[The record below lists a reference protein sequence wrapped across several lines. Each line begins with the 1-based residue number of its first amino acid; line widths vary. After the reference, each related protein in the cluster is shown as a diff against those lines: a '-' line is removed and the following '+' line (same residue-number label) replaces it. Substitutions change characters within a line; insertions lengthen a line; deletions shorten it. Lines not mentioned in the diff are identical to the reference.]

1 MKRIFCALLI
11 GAALFSAVLTGCSS
25 DNDKKDPESAT
36 KWTVTQSSQG
46 SAAQSATG
54 QQDENSGSKAA
65 GEKVKVNDSQLGE
78 IEITPAGGVEL
89 NKYNND
95 GFSTENGLKT
105 YTENGSKVSLSGI
118 DVSENC
124 GDIDWAKVKAAGIDF
139 VMVRLGGRG
148 YGDEGSLY
156 SDEKAKEYIQGAQS
170 QGIKTG
176 GYFFS
181 QAISDAEAVEEANY
195 AVQALGGAK
204 LDFPLAYDWEEIEED
219 SARTDKVTNEQVT
232 SCAKAF
238 CEEVKKQG
246 FTPMIYSE
254 SKPLYYKYDLA
265 AIKDYGLWLSEYND
279 LPTFYYNFSMWQYS
293 DKGKVDGI
301 NADVDLNIFINRV

>member
-1 MKRIFCALLI
+1 MKRIFCALLV
-11 GAALFSAVLTGCSS
+11 GATLVSAVLTGCGS
-25 DNDKKDPESAT
+25 DNDKKGSEGAT
-36 KWTVTQSSQG
+36 QWTVTPDNSQSAQSS
-46 SAAQSATG
+46 TE
-54 QQDENSGSKAA
+54 QQASDAETKAA
-65 GEKVKVNDSQLGE
+65 GEKVKINDSQLGE
-78 IEITPAGGVEL
+78 IEITVADGVEL
-89 NKYNND
+89 YKYNND
-95 GFSTENGLKT
+95 GFSEENGLKI
-105 YTENGSKVSLSGI
+105 YNENGSKVSLSGI

-148 YGDEGSLY
+148 YGSEGSLY

-181 QAISDAEAVEEANY
+181 QAVNDGEAAEEASY
-195 AVQALGGAK
+195 AVQLLGDLK
-204 LDFPLAYDWEEIEED
+204 LDFPLAYDWEEIED
-219 SARTDKVTNEQVT
+219 DTARTDNVNNEQVT
-232 SCAKAF
+232 SCAKTF
-238 CEEVKKQG
+238 CEEVKKLG

-254 SKPLYYKYDLA
+254 SKEFYNKYDLSA
-265 AIKDYGLWLSEYND
+265 LKDYELWLSEYND

-301 NADVDLNIFINRV
+301 NSDVDLNIFMNRV

>member
-1 MKRIFCALLI
+1 MKRIFCAFLVC
-11 GAALFSAVLTGCSS
+11 AALISAVMTGCGSN
-25 DNDKKDPESAT
+25 NDKKASEGAT
-36 KWTVTQSSQG
+36 QWTVTQSSQG
-46 SAAQSATG
+46 SAAQSASG
-54 QQDENSGSKAA
+54 QQDENSVSKSA

-78 IEITPAGGVEL
+78 IEITVAGGVEL

-95 GFSTENGLKT
+95 SFSTENGLKS
-105 YTENGSKVSLSGI
+105 YTENGNKVSMAGI

-181 QAISDAEAVEEANY
+181 QAVSDAEAVEEANY
-195 AVQALGGAK
+195 AVSTLGGLK
-204 LDFPLAYDWEEIEED
+204 LDFPLAFDWEEIED
-219 SARTDKVTNEQVT
+219 DAARTDNVTNEQLT

-246 FTPMIYSE
+246 FEPMIYSE

-265 AIKDYGLWLSEYND
+265 ALKDYKLWLSEYND
-279 LPTFYYNFSMWQYS
+279 LPTFYYDFSMWQYS

-301 NADVDLNIFINRV
+301 NSDVDLNIYIQ

>member
-1 MKRIFCALLI
+1 MDGGPL
-11 GAALFSAVLTGCSS
+11 
-25 DNDKKDPESAT
+25 
-36 KWTVTQSSQG
+36 
-46 SAAQSATG
+46 
-54 QQDENSGSKAA
+54 
-65 GEKVKVNDSQLGE
+65 
-78 IEITPAGGVEL
+78 EITVADGVEL
-89 NKYNND
+89 YKYNND
-95 GFSTENGLKT
+95 GFSEENGLKI
-105 YTENGSKVSLSGI
+105 YNENGSKVSLSGI

-148 YGDEGSLY
+148 YGSEGSLY

-181 QAISDAEAVEEANY
+181 QAVNDGEAAEEASY
-195 AVQALGGAK
+195 AVQLLGDLK
-204 LDFPLAYDWEEIEED
+204 LDFPLAYDWEEIED
-219 SARTDKVTNEQVT
+219 DTARTDNVNNEQVT
-232 SCAKAF
+232 SCAKTF
-238 CEEVKKQG
+238 CEEVKKFG

-254 SKPLYYKYDLA
+254 SKEFYNKYDLSA
-265 AIKDYGLWLSEYND
+265 LKDYRLWLSEYND

-301 NADVDLNIFINRV
+301 NSDVDLNIFMNRV

>member
-1 MKRIFCALLI
+1 MRRIFCAILVS
-11 GAALFSAVLTGCSS
+11 AAVATAVMTGCGSN
-25 DNDKKDPESAT
+25 NDKKDAVSAT
-36 KWTVTQSSQG
+36 QWTVTQSGVSQAAP
-46 SAAQSATG
+46 SANEKQSSGTETNAA
-54 QQDENSGSKAA
+54 GSKF
-65 GEKVKVNDSQLGE
+65 KVNDSQLGE
-78 IEITPAGGVEL
+78 IEITVAGGVEL
-89 NKYNND
+89 NKYNNE

-105 YTENGSKVSLSGI
+105 YTKNGNKVSLAGI

-124 GDIDWAKVKAAGIDF
+124 GDIDWARVKAAGIDF

-195 AVQALGGAK
+195 AVQALGGLK

-219 SARTDKVTNEQVT
+219 NARTDNVTNEQLT

-238 CEEVKKQG
+238 CEEVRKQG

-254 SKPLYYKYDLA
+254 SKPLYYKYDLSA
-265 AIKDYGLWLSEYND
+265 LKDYGLWLSEYND

-293 DKGKVDGI
+293 NKGQVDGI
-301 NADVDLNIFINRV
+301 NTDVDLNIFINRV